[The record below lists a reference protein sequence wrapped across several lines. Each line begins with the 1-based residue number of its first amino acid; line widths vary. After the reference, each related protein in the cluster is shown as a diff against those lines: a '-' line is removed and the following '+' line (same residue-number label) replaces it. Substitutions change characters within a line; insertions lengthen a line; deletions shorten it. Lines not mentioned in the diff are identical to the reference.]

1 MMDGS
6 RKLVIDRGAPRAQ
19 ALGILILGLGLM
31 LAGYLLYTLPNR
43 DQPLTEYVGALI
55 VAGGAFAVLG
65 VMGLLWRSTVVVDGS
80 GGVAVESRG
89 VLVATHRRTIPIAST
104 TEVLLQQISVA
115 SRHQTHNF
123 FPVKLIGSGKP
134 FILSSLPNY
143 LEGRRLAEEAARCL
157 QVPLRDQAG
166 PATYTEAGERQGPR
180 APDVVNAS
188 LRAQAQMSKEEVPL
202 PVSPAANRI
211 RTQRYSD
218 GAVFELPVW
227 HRPVWILLVV
237 VTGALVLAVALAFY
251 IETSLGD
258 DRNPLFYVAI
268 ALPAVI
274 GVAALVALAY
284 GIDRTLV
291 RERIAAGPVWLQL
304 EIRTRFRTFMK
315 KVPADEIEEFGYTQD
330 AVRYAAEAA
339 IRHGHGTL
347 DAPALIARSDRATLV
362 FAIGLTRPEQV
373 WLHDMIRYLLADG
386 SRALG

>member
-1 MMDGS
+1 
-6 RKLVIDRGAPRAQ
+6 
-19 ALGILILGLGLM
+19 
-31 LAGYLLYTLPNR
+31 
-43 DQPLTEYVGALI
+43 
-55 VAGGAFAVLG
+55 
-65 VMGLLWRSTVVVDGS
+65 
-80 GGVAVESRG
+80 
-89 VLVATHRRTIPIAST
+89 
-104 TEVLLQQISVA
+104 
-115 SRHQTHNF
+115 
-123 FPVKLIGSGKP
+123 
-134 FILSSLPNY
+134 
-143 LEGRRLAEEAARCL
+143 
-157 QVPLRDQAG
+157 
-166 PATYTEAGERQGPR
+166 
-180 APDVVNAS
+180 
-188 LRAQAQMSKEEVPL
+188 
-202 PVSPAANRI
+202 
-211 RTQRYSD
+211 
-218 GAVFELPVW
+218 
-227 HRPVWILLVV
+227 
-237 VTGALVLAVALAFY
+237 
-251 IETSLGD
+251 
-258 DRNPLFYVAI
+258 LFYVAI